1 MLFRSNV
8 NTSALLNKFG
18 ALCICE
24 LLGLFLSLNLRTP
37 YSCYFVSVWPDAEI
51 KVAQILT

>member
-8 NTSALLNKFG
+8 NTSASLNKFG

-24 LLGLFLSLNLRTP
+24 LLGLFLSWNLRTP
-37 YSCYFVSVWPDAEI
+37 FSCYFVSAWPDAEI
-51 KVAQILT
+51 KGAQILT